1 MFKIGYININ
11 SEHLKYWQY
20 VGENTKLLWK
30 NAWAS
35 PAYKKKLTGGVIP
48 TLLILGLFPVFFQY
62 IEKRHGIVLND
73 FVLNALPVMNVS
85 VPTFA
90 LIWFTAGL
98 TIYRCYQNPQM
109 TVQFIWAFLFLCL
122 ARIITISLV
131 PFDAPASIIPLMD
144 PISNKFYGGTYITK
158 DLFFSGHTSTQFLM
172 FLCLTKKT
180 DKTIALISS
189 ILVGI
194 LVLVQHVHYTID
206 VLAAF
211 PLTFLVY
218 RLSKMV
224 SIVSIVSRES

>member
-1 MFKIGYININ
+1 MGD
-11 SEHLKYWQY
+11 
-20 VGENTKLLWK
+20 NTKLLWK

-35 PAYKKKLTGGVIP
+35 PAYKKKLISGVIP
-48 TLLILGLFPVFFQY
+48 TLFILGLFPIFFQY

-73 FVLNALPVMNVS
+73 FVLNALVVMNVS
-85 VPTFA
+85 IPTFA

-98 TIYRCYQNPQM
+98 TIYRCYQNPQL
-109 TVQFIWAFLFLCL
+109 TIQFIWAFLFL

-131 PFDAPASIIPLMD
+131 PFDPPAHIIPLMD

-172 FLCLTKKT
+172 FLCLSKKM
-180 DKTIALISS
+180 DKTIALVSS

-211 PLTFLVY
+211 PLTYFIY
-218 RLSKMV
+218 KLSKLV
-224 SIVSIVSRES
+224 SFVKIHRES